1 MGLWYNA
8 RNSAVKMVG
17 GFTAGLR
24 TGWSPIMR
32 LERVI
37 IENYRA
43 IERLEL
49 PLDPQLTVLHGDNGH
64 GKTSVLNAIAVGLSG
79 IPKALSTQ
87 PRDTI
92 RVRDTDRRMSGSLRV
107 NLTATNGLSW
117 QQGGSSRARPPR
129 ALQELISKI
138 IKADDMDR
146 QPIDLPIL
154 AWYDTDRAV
163 LRAAPMRSRAVSTF
177 SRYDALEG
185 AFSARAS
192 FRAFFEWFYE
202 RENHEIRQQRKLR
215 DFDYKLHDLNAV
227 RWAISN
233 MVDGVSQPSIENRL
247 GNSPE
252 SDRYRFVVSL
262 SGEYGEGETLEID
275 QLSGGY
281 RIMLALVADLARRM
295 AQGNPHLDD
304 PLQSEAIVLID
315 EVDLHLHPSWQ
326 QRVLPDLMRTFPN
339 AQFIVSTHSPQVL
352 TTVKP
357 EHIVSLHREGDGISA
372 AGAGGHTFGAKAGDV
387 LDVVMGVKERPP
399 GEHNKF
405 VSKLERYNDLVYAGR
420 GESPDALR
428 LRHELEGLS
437 PRDPGLGR
445 ADAEMR
451 RQKVMRRIAASNQ
464 PEGVR

>member
-1 MGLWYNA
+1 MALWYNA

-49 PLDPQLTVLHGDNGH
+49 PLHPRLTVLHGNNGD
-64 GKTSVLNAIAVGLSG
+64 GKTSVLSAIAVGLSAVHRLLPTKVAG
-79 IPKALSTQ
+79 IDFQ
-87 PRDTI
+87 E
-92 RVRDTDRRMSGSLRV
+92 TDRRGMLPLRV
-107 NLTATNGLSW
+107 ELMVVDGITWRRQSSFGRRQSNALRQLEEFVGSITTADKEG
-117 QQGGSSRARPPR
+117 RPP
-129 ALQELISKI
+129 L
-138 IKADDMDR
+138 
-146 QPIDLPIL
+146 DLPIV
-154 AWYDTDRAV
+154 AFYDTDRAV
-163 LRAAPMRSRAVSTF
+163 FDLPQRRRGFRTEF
-177 SRYDALEG
+177 SRYAALDG
-185 AFSARAS
+185 ALSPRTN
-192 FRAFFEWFYE
+192 FREFFEWFYAK
-202 RENHEIRQQRKLR
+202 ENDELRQQRESR
-215 DFDYKLHDLNAV
+215 DFNHRIKDLDAV
-227 RWAISN
+227 RSAIKA
-233 MVDGVSQPSIENRL
+233 MIPGASQPRTEL
-247 GNSPE
+247 SPL
-252 SDRYRFVVSL
+252 RFVVSITPEQ
-262 SGEYGEGETLEID
+262 GEPEILAIN

-295 AQGNPHLDD
+295 AEGNPHLDD

-326 QRVLPDLMRTFPN
+326 QRVLPDLMRAFPK

-357 EHIVSLHREGDGISA
+357 EHIVALYREGDGISA

-428 LRHELEGLS
+428 LRHELEDLS

-451 RQKVMRRIAASNQ
+451 RQEVMRRIAASNQ